1 MCIYVFVGGVCI
13 CASTCHVCVCVFKP
27 LAESQFGLLLSQLIS
42 LELSKTSPV
51 SSELFQVL
59 GYLTW
64 KAKGV
69 GGEGPPHYL
78 TGSFLTPPSWIMEPQ
93 GVLEER
99 RQLRLWLHGLYG
111 AFCIFIECPLCARHV
126 YSKP

>member
-1 MCIYVFVGGVCI
+1 MEIKLSVCVHMCLWGEGI
-13 CASTCHVCVCVFKP
+13 HVCLHVPRVRVFKP
-27 LAESQFGLLLSQLIS
+27 LAESQIGLLLSQLIS
-42 LELSKTSPV
+42 LELSKTSPA

-78 TGSFLTPPSWIMEPQ
+78 TGSFLTPPSWIMEPR
-93 GVLEER
+93 ECWR
-99 RQLRLWLHGLYG
+99 REG
-111 AFCIFIECPLCARHV
+111 
-126 YSKP
+126 S